1 MNEKTKPAAAIESEN
16 TLQDSAMQDIHIRD
30 VNPANQIRQTP
41 TEITPMV
48 MMQMAIAEGSDVATM
63 ERLWALN
70 EKVEAA
76 NAKKSYDF
84 AMAKFKADPPE
95 IYKDKTVT
103 YETDKGITTYDHA
116 TLGNSNEQIVLK
128 LAPHGLSH
136 KWEISQPEGDQI
148 FVKCVI
154 THEGGHSESVQLN
167 SSRDASGGKNNI
179 QSLASTVA
187 YLERYTLL
195 AATGMAA
202 MDMDD
207 DGRGAGEPPVL
218 PISEAQANKIY
229 SMLDENK
236 LDKEIFLGWIGRLIP
251 GIQTVEAIP
260 VTFFD
265 RAIKKIETT
274 IKAKNKNEQG

>member
-1 MNEKTKPAAAIESEN
+1 MNDKTKPTTVIEPESVVEAN
-16 TLQDSAMQDIHIRD
+16 IKQDLQNQD
-30 VNPANQIRQTP
+30 VNLPNPIRQVP
-41 TEITPMV
+41 AEITPMV

-76 NAKKSYDF
+76 NAKKAYDF

-95 IYKDKTVT
+95 IYKDKTVS
-103 YETDKGITTYDHA
+103 YETDKGQVTYDHA
-116 TLGNSNEQIVLK
+116 SLGSSNEQIALK

-136 KWEISQPEGDQI
+136 KWEIEQPQGDQVY
-148 FVKCVI
+148 VKCVI
-154 THEGGHSESVQLN
+154 SHEQGHSESVQMN

-202 MDMDD
+202 LDMDD
-207 DGRGAGEPPVL
+207 DGQTAAPP
-218 PISEAQANKIY
+218 IECITEAQANKIY
-229 SMLDENK
+229 SMIDEGK
-236 LDKEIFLGWIGRLIP
+236 LDKELFLGWIGRLIP
-251 GIQTVEAIP
+251 GTQSVETIP
-260 VTFFD
+260 TTFFD
-265 RAIKKIETT
+265 RAIKKIEAT
-274 IKAKNKNEQG
+274 IKAKNEKDDE

>member
-1 MNEKTKPAAAIESEN
+1 MNDKTKTAEPTTVDAEPEVIPHEETTDKNLAVNQAKES
-16 TLQDSAMQDIHIRD
+16 LP
-30 VNPANQIRQTP
+30 V
-41 TEITPMV
+41 EITPMV

-76 NAKKSYDF
+76 NAKKAYDK
-84 AMAKFKADPPE
+84 AMAQFKADPPTLE
-95 IYKDKTVT
+95 KDKKVT
-103 YETDKGITTYDHA
+103 YETDKGVTEYYHT
-116 TLGNSNEQIVLK
+116 TLGASNDKIAL
-128 LAPHGLSH
+128 GLGKYNMSH
-136 KWEISQPEGDQI
+136 KWEVTQPSGDQI

-154 THEGGHSESVQLN
+154 THEQGHSESVQMN

-179 QSLASTVA
+179 QSLASTVS

-195 AATGMAA
+195 AATGLAA
-202 MDMDD
+202 QDMDD
-207 DGRGAGEPPVL
+207 DGRTAETEPAL
-218 PISEAQANKIY
+218 PITEDQANKIY

-251 GIQTVEAIP
+251 GTQTVETIP
-260 VTFFD
+260 TTFFD

-274 IKAKNKNEQG
+274 IKAQTDDKE